1 MGKKFT
7 FTENENFLDCLDY
20 LFIDRNDNEVEGSC
34 IGIGEKCG
42 VVDGDR
48 LRMLLEKKY

>member
-1 MGKKFT
+1 MKT
-7 FTENENFLDCLDY
+7 FLDCLDY

-42 VVDGDR
+42 VVDGDNVSF
-48 LRMLLEKKY
+48 LNV